1 MPTDT
6 DTFADDLL
14 DLLGD
19 HICDE
24 LNYGSSPIRNVQSYQ
39 NAGLLT
45 YNDGL
50 LVTLED
56 GSQYQ
61 ITIVRSR

>member
-6 DTFADDLL
+6 NTFASNLFDLL
-14 DLLGD
+14 AW

-45 YNDGL
+45 NNDGL

-56 GSQYQ
+56 GSEYQ

>member
-6 DTFADDLL
+6 NTFAADLL

-24 LNYGSSPIRNVQSYQ
+24 LNHGSSPIRNVQSYQ

-45 YNDGL
+45 NNDGL

-56 GSQYQ
+56 GSEYQ